1 MSPQTV
7 VADPA
12 DNLTLSLSLISFP
25 APFSL
30 VLVRNQNNEII
41 HRSNVS
47 FAPTE
52 VTLSAFGRVVKLYGY
67 SCRLNMPNI
76 TREWFGT
83 NSIIV
88 FNRLGNYSLS
98 FTVEE
103 FSDRENFI
111 GKIYQ
116 FSFKKLNFLWL
127 NN

>member
-1 MSPQTV
+1 MPMPPQTV

-30 VLVRNQNNEII
+30 ILVRNQLNKII
-41 HRSNVS
+41 YRSSVS

-52 VTLSAFGRVVKLYGY
+52 VTLSAFGWVVKLYGY
-67 SCRLNMPNI
+67 SSQLNMPNI

-88 FNRLGNYSLS
+88 FNRLGNYSLF

-111 GKIYQ
+111 GKICQ
-116 FSFKKLNFLWL
+116 FSL
-127 NN
+127 